1 MLYSNA
7 DKSKNET
14 AKTEPMKPT
23 LSPCFSPVD
32 QTKRTCALR
41 YLSYFRHFIMLS
53 MAIETSA
60 CDVDPQVQRE
70 KSRSLL
76 TVNWLTKMGNMGK
89 RVLLFVFFFRIQ
101 KSWMRIIHRM
111 DQMNRIGMRV
121 PVIRAIGK
129 MSCAGRPDVSSCYLL
144 KQDTALK

>member
-7 DKSKNET
+7 DRSKNET

-53 MAIETSA
+53 MTIETSA
-60 CDVDPQVQRE
+60 CVIVDVDPQVQRE
-70 KSRSLL
+70 NGQYGETCFIICFL
-76 TVNWLTKMGNMGK
+76 
-89 RVLLFVFFFRIQ
+89 FRIQ

-129 MSCAGRPDVSSCYLL
+129 MSCAGRPDVSSFYFL